1 MYMEKKIC
9 RKCEINLEISEFTC
23 DKNSDDGKDKYCKTC
38 KKKTRLEKQKEWNKK
53 YRENNKEKVKEDR
66 ENNKGYI
73 KNYKDKNRELLNKKA
88 REKYKENPKKFND
101 RNKAYMAK
109 NKNARIAANLRSRLN
124 KALKGETKKQKTLEL
139 LGCSSEE
146 YVKYLEENFE
156 EGMSWENYGRKSGK
170 DRWWEIDH
178 TIPLSKY
185 NLKDENQ
192 LADATNYLNTKP
204 MWQEEN
210 IKKSNNLDEKSIDKL
225 SVYHTEEYTNKLK
238 NELEEKKL
246 KENSSTFDLLTEK
259 YLNKNIQFKFLPFE
273 LKLKYFKSYLNSI
286 NSDISDLTHN
296 PDISFEKSSISITCN
311 FDCKCSTKSL
321 ISKIIKKNFF
331 CNNISQLDNQN
342 FDQFLELN
350 SLPVKSDFI
359 NYLSNKINS
368 TKSKICDNCNLD
380 LPICNYQKSFKYM
393 YGYSNSCN
401 NCNNS
406 KANNNSKPIHILP
419 VNERLGH
426 IKKLISENTGIL
438 ISKEYINRDSIITI
452 KCKNNHIWD
461 TKANNILKGHWC
473 PECNK
478 NNSYTEKINESRSDK
493 LTDYYNTETG
503 KMNKKLAHEKRSMT
517 MKLKNEELK
526 KNLTNKIC
534 SQCNVNKDIV
544 YFNKRKTSI
553 DGYNGICKEC
563 SNINRKKYK

>member
-1 MYMEKKIC
+1 MEGFKSKTCYIC
-9 RKCEINLEISEFTC
+9 KCN
-23 DKNSDDGKDKYCKTC
+23 KDIQNFVKFKQKRVEYCKDC
-38 KKKTRLEKQKEWNKK
+38 SELHHKERKRLYSIKYREDHKEELKI
-53 YRENNKEKVKEDR
+53 YRENNKE
-66 ENNKGYI
+66 YM
-73 KNYKDKNRELLNKKA
+73 KNYKEKNRELLNKKA

-101 RNKAYMAK
+101 RNKAYLAK

-124 KALKGETKKQKTLEL
+124 KALKGETKKKKTLEL

-146 YVKYLEENFE
+146 YVKYLEEKFE

-192 LADATNYLNTKP
+192 LAEATNYLNTKP
-204 MWQEEN
+204 MWQKEN

-225 SVYHTEEYTNKLK
+225 SVYQTEEYTNKLK

-286 NSDISDLTHN
+286 NSVISDLTHS
-296 PDISFEKSSISITCN
+296 PDIPFEKSSISILCN
-311 FDCKCSTKSL
+311 FDCKCTTKSV
-321 ISKIIKKNFF
+321 ISKIIKKKFF

-342 FDQFLELN
+342 FVQFLQIN
-350 SLPVKSDFI
+350 SLSVKSDFI

-368 TKSKICDNCNLD
+368 TKSKICDNCNID
-380 LPICNYQKSFKYM
+380 QPICYFQKSLKYM

-401 NCNNS
+401 NC
-406 KANNNSKPIHILP
+406 KTKNNSKPIHILS
-419 VNERLGH
+419 VNERLDY
-426 IKKLISENTGIL
+426 IKKIISENTGKL
-438 ISKEYINRDSIITI
+438 ISKEYLNRDSVITI
-452 KCKNNHIWD
+452 KCKHNHIWD

-478 NNSYTEKINESRSDK
+478 NNPYTKKINESRSDK
-493 LTDYYNTETG
+493 LTNYYNTETG
-503 KMNKKLAHEKRSMT
+503 KMNKKLAHKKRSLT
-517 MKLKNEELK
+517 MKLKNDELK
-526 KNLTNKIC
+526 KKITNKIC
-534 SQCNVNKDIV
+534 SQCDVNKEIT
-544 YFNKRKTSI
+544 YFNKRKNSK